1 MSQKKVVLAYSGGLD
16 TSVILKWLQEE
27 KNLDVVTYTADMGQ
41 GDIPDDLEE
50 KAKSFGAS
58 KVIIDDL
65 SEEFVSDYVYP
76 MFRCNTLYEGEY
88 LLGTAIARPLIAKQL
103 VRIAESENTNIIS
116 HGATGKGN
124 DQIRFEIGA
133 HALNSDIQVIAPWRE
148 WNMSS
153 RTDLMNYCKEHQIP
167 MPASKAEEP
176 PFSMDENLLHISY
189 EGGVLEDLSTPP
201 PEDMWL
207 KVKSIEDAKDE
218 AEEIKITFENGDP
231 IAVDDKSL
239 SAAEIL
245 KKLNLIGGNH
255 GIGRIDIVESRATG
269 MKSRGCYETPGGTI
283 LLKARR
289 AMESLCL
296 SRDEIVKKD
305 SLMPSYAKLIYDGL
319 WWSNDRVSL
328 QKQIDNFATKVS
340 GSVVIKLLKG
350 NVISL
355 GKESKNSL
363 YDENKASFEESGG
376 FSNQDMQDYIKAVSY
391 THLTLPT
398 IRSV

>member
-103 VRIAESENTNIIS
+103 VRIAESEKTNIIS

-231 IAVDDKSL
+231 ISVDDESL

-376 FSNQDMQDYIKAVSY
+376 FSNKDMEDYIKENI
-391 THLTLPT
+391 LKFD
-398 IRSV
+398 R

>member
-1 MSQKKVVLAYSGGLD
+1 MSAKKVVLAYSGGLD

-27 KNLDVVTYTADMGQ
+27 KNLEVITYTADMGQ
-41 GDIPDDLEE
+41 GDIPEDLDER
-50 KAKSFGAS
+50 AKGFGAI
-58 KVIIDDL
+58 KVIVDDL
-65 SEEFVSDYVYP
+65 SDEFVSNYVFP

-88 LLGTAIARPLIAKQL
+88 LLGTAIARPLIAKRL
-103 VRIAESENTNIIS
+103 VEIANQEGTNFIA

-124 DQIRFEIGA
+124 DQIRFEMGA

-148 WNMSS
+148 WDLSS
-153 RTDLMNYCKEHQIP
+153 RTDLMNYCKENQIP

-207 KVKSIEDAKDE
+207 KVKSIEKANSE
-218 AEEIKITFENGDP
+218 PEIVNIKFQNGDP
-231 IAVDDKSL
+231 VAINENALTD
-239 SAAEIL
+239 AEIL
-245 KKLNLIGGNH
+245 KNLNDLGCAH

-296 SRDEIVKKD
+296 TRDNIIEKD

-319 WWSNDRVSL
+319 WWSNKRIEL
-328 QKQIDNFATKVS
+328 QNKIDSISEKVS
-340 GSVVIKLLKG
+340 GSVSLKLYKG

-355 GKESKNSL
+355 GKESQNSL
-363 YDENKASFEESGG
+363 YDENKASFEAKGG
-376 FSNQDMQDYIKAVSY
+376 FSYEDMAEHIK
-391 THLTLPT
+391 TNIL
-398 IRSV
+398 RFDK

>member
-65 SEEFVSDYVYP
+65 SEEFVSNYVYP

-231 IAVDDKSL
+231 IAVDDESL

-376 FSNQDMQDYIKAVSY
+376 FSNQDMQDYIKENI
-391 THLTLPT
+391 LKFD
-398 IRSV
+398 R

>member
-65 SEEFVSDYVYP
+65 SEEFVSNYVYP

-231 IAVDDKSL
+231 IAVDDESL

-328 QKQIDNFATKVS
+328 QKQIDNFAAKVS

-376 FSNQDMQDYIKAVSY
+376 FSNQDMEAYIKENI
-391 THLTLPT
+391 LKFD
-398 IRSV
+398 R